1 LLKSP
6 PEITKLTRGTARG
19 LSVSGG
25 LLWILSYEFLK
36 ILCVLY
42 KIK

>member
-1 LLKSP
+1 M
-6 PEITKLTRGTARG
+6 KLTQ
-19 LSVSGG
+19 LEQFNSE
-25 LLWILSYEFLK
+25 LWILSYEFLK